1 MKRLKQYKC
10 QRSTK
15 EFDCHKHDKDKG
27 KDKEKHHSDGCSC
40 RDLLQ
45 GIAEGDTIVVYTNN
59 PTPVTGIF
67 ENIADGKVLQLRD
80 GNLINIC
87 CSKINY
93 IVRL

>member
-1 MKRLKQYKC
+1 MKQYKC
-10 QRSTK
+10 QRPTK
-15 EFDCHKHDKDKG
+15 EFDCHKHGKG
-27 KDKEKHHSDGCSC
+27 KENHHSDGCSC
-40 RDLLQ
+40 GDLLQ

-59 PTPVTGIF
+59 PAPVTGIF
-67 ENIADGKVLQLRD
+67 ENIAGGKVLQIRD